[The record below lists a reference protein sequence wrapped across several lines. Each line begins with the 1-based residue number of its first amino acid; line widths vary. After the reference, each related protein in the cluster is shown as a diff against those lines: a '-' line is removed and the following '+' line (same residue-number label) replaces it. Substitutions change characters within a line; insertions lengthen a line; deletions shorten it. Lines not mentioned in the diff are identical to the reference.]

1 MNIFNLFKG
10 NNKRSNTRSTRSV
23 SASTQTNIKNAWS
36 SVEIAM
42 NTKTPSQLR
51 QAIITADKC
60 LDNAL
65 RDVVSGDKMA
75 DRLKNAKNKYDYA
88 TYDKLWKAHKIRNN
102 LVHEAGFE
110 PSYVTL
116 INAIKDLQT
125 GIEKLGVKVK

>member
-1 MNIFNLFKG
+1 MNIFNLFKKS
-10 NNKRSNTRSTRSV
+10 NKQNSKKTV
-23 SASTQTNIKNAWS
+23 SMSTQQNINTAWN
-36 SVEIAM
+36 SVDIALKS
-42 NTKTPSQLR
+42 KTPSQLR

-65 RDVVSGDKMA
+65 RDIVPGEKMA
-75 DRLKNAKNKYDYA
+75 DRLKNSKNKFDYA

-116 INAIKDLQT
+116 ISAIKDLQN